1 MNTIKKSLIA
11 GVLSFA
17 AMSANAVV
25 IDFAAIANGF
35 GGNAEY
41 GVADAT
47 YAVGTTSAGSTVWD
61 LSTYNSSLA
70 GIELAIYGM
79 DQSGSYS
86 SQYEGYLDSG
96 SYNGLG
102 VCKSVNDT
110 PTADR
115 TRDNE
120 CLVNGAHDDN
130 VTVNENL
137 GLIFLTNTTYNANNV
152 LTSWDY
158 AVRDY
163 TFAFNGNH
171 AAINENDTLQ
181 FFAGNGGFGAT
192 SATTF
197 GALQA
202 GPVNGSSFIFG
213 YDTNGR
219 SPSEF
224 YLASVQVP
232 APGPLALLG
241 LGLIGLYAAGRKK
254 AA

>member
-1 MNTIKKSLIA
+1 MKKQILGLA
-11 GVLSFA
+11 LLA
-17 AMSANAVV
+17 ASSSANAAV

-47 YAVGTTSAGSTVWD
+47 YAVGTTSFGSTVWD
-61 LSTYNSSLA
+61 LSTIDSDLA

-79 DQSGSYS
+79 DQSGSHLS
-86 SQYEGYLDSG
+86 PYEGYLDSG

-102 VCKSVNDT
+102 VCKSVNDA
-110 PTADR
+110 PTAG
-115 TRDNE
+115 TRNNE
-120 CLVNGAHDDN
+120 CLVNGASDDN

-137 GLIFLTNTTYNANNV
+137 GLIFLTNTTYDANNV

-171 AAINENDTLQ
+171 VAIDESDTLQ

-192 SATTF
+192 SQTTF

-202 GPVNGSSFIFG
+202 GPLNGSSFIFG

-241 LGLIGLYAAGRKK
+241 LGLIGLYTAGRKK

>member
-1 MNTIKKSLIA
+1 MNTITKSLIA
-11 GVLSFA
+11 GVLSLTA
-17 AMSANAVV
+17 VSANAVV

-47 YAVGTTSAGSTVWD
+47 YKVGTSANGSTVWD
-61 LSTYNSSLA
+61 LGMIDSDLA

-79 DQSGSYS
+79 DQSGSFQ

-102 VCKSVNDT
+102 VCKGVSGT
-110 PTADR
+110 PTAQK
-115 TRDNE
+115 RDNE
-120 CLVNGAHDDN
+120 CLVNGSFDDN

-137 GLIFLTNTTYNANNV
+137 GLIFLTNTTYDANNV

-158 AVRDY
+158 AVRNY

-171 AAINENDTLQ
+171 AAIDENDTLQ

-202 GPVNGSSFIFG
+202 GPLTGSSFIFG
-213 YDTNGR
+213 YDTNGL
-219 SPSEF
+219 SASEF
-224 YLASVQVP
+224 YLGSVVVP
-232 APGPLALLG
+232 EPGPLALLG